1 MKKKIFA
8 GLLGV
13 TFCVLYF
20 AVAMLF
26 MPLSYGW
33 YTGGKTMFFNAA
45 GSSVASYFES
55 GKGTHEDPYII
66 SNPKHMYNLA
76 WLQYLGMF
84 NETDSDGNLKEQY
97 HFKLKNDIDMTVP
110 VGGVVYQAIPPIGTM
125 EYPFVGHFDGNGKTV
140 SNVIVANSKK
150 AGAIIQSPPAIES
163 GVVRYAE
170 IIGFFGVIGEYN
182 GVGKVTDDQ
191 LKALVVE
198 NLNLDNIT
206 IATSTTSSLAGLF
219 AGYVNGTAKNVNVLG
234 GTIDTAENVLPYT
247 ETFNVTGKDAEGNSV
262 IKEFIL
268 NAAGAI
274 SNYTLIGDYLT
285 TLIKWEGGG
294 IITGPTTDVGQ
305 GQGFGGSIDML
316 TLAKRL
322 TYMYGAA
329 TVKTESS
336 YKRPNETVMKN
347 NHAYVSV
354 MSKEFDYESTSD
366 LALFF
371 NENTYLPLNIDN
383 VENLAQS
390 QYTQNSAELAS
401 TENTG
406 FIVGHQALDAS
417 AAKKPLSLKN
427 RKIGQLCNSIQGG
440 SSSTG
445 AWKSL
450 TYKESV
456 NGQNLQILTIDVN
469 GDYYVI
475 GDNVN
480 KLTAEDDP
488 YDVYKNAQTS
498 EGDKIKVKTY
508 QNLNLTQYD
517 GATANRVRT
526 KLGEMLESNDNIF
539 GLHFNTY
546 STPSTSNLLKLGE
559 ENKVSLGGKE
569 VTSLVKGTIHFN
581 VKDAGVITLVAAT
594 VSAKTAYIAGEHY
607 SATAS
612 SYVLPMLYRV
622 VRDEEGVIKD
632 LIAITVICKNNSTG
646 EITYNDTLVDG
657 KTAPAGKTVL
667 YNYNVM
673 GRLTTSNSNATSRD
687 MACMQSLF
695 YFEIPVGAGEYVF
708 GGNNMESPFL
718 LYLDIGG
725 NAGSSGGSGEGGSG
739 GTEPPPKP
747 TGEISGIAFAYQ
759 NGTTYTKITH
769 DGTNVVTYKISGPKD
784 SDGNPVK
791 THSGAAI
798 TFTPSNASNME
809 VAFSNSNTGQF
820 AVSKNDPPNTGSG

>member
-13 TFCVLYF
+13 TFCVIYF

-247 ETFNVTGKDAEGNSV
+247 ETFNVTGEDADGNSV

-294 IITGPTTDVGQ
+294 VINGPTGDQGQ
-305 GQGFGGSIDML
+305 GQGFGGSIDIL
-316 TLAKRL
+316 SLAKRI
-322 TYMYGAA
+322 TYMLKAGVKDGYMKYPEDDVVNAYHMYGYYSKI
-329 TVKTESS
+329 T
-336 YKRPNETVMKN
+336 NGDD
-347 NHAYVSV
+347 AYT
-354 MSKEFDYESTSD
+354 YESKYQIFYIGQKSTSSP
-366 LALFF
+366 
-371 NENTYLPLNIDN
+371 TYLPLNINLDN
-383 VENLAQS
+383 LKDTFYAGLNEEEVLTS
-390 QYTQNSAELAS
+390 
-401 TENTG
+401 NTG
-406 FIVGHQALDAS
+406 YLVGGNGNIAIAS
-417 AAKKPLSLKN
+417 RQFGRIYKSF
-427 RKIGQLCNSIQGG
+427 GGNSG
-440 SSSTG
+440 SWSTYDYDDTYDQSSG
-445 AWKSL
+445 KS
-450 TYKESV
+450 YI
-456 NGQNLQILTIDVN
+456 QILTRNAD
-469 GDYYVI
+469 GTYVI
-475 GDNVN
+475 GDSYNQLASGGN
-480 KLTAEDDP
+480 LH
-488 YDVYKNAQTS
+488 YS
-498 EGDKIKVKTY
+498 GISMKTWS
-508 QNLNLTQYD
+508 NLGFTQYEGTNNVRGKLEEMLKSS
-517 GATANRVRT
+517 GATLNGM
-526 KLGEMLESNDNIF
+526 KLGSNSPLATKKISVDVTLA
-539 GLHFNTY
+539 GQ
-546 STPSTSNLLKLGE
+546 S
-559 ENKVSLGGKE
+559 
-569 VTSLVKGTIHFN
+569 VTSLLQGSINFRVAGK
-581 VKDAGVITLVAAT
+581 GVITLVAGTFEGGSMQSLGTGAQ
-594 VSAKTAYIAGEHY
+594 SA
-607 SATAS
+607 
-612 SYVLPMLYRV
+612 PDLYQIT
-622 VRDEEGVIKD
+622 RDPSTKD
-632 LIAITVICKNNSTG
+632 ISAITKITTVYEYNG
-646 EITYNDTLVDG
+646 EYTYNEKPHANATLVYDEVW
-657 KTAPAGKTVL
+657 TNNLSAGNDQYL
-667 YNYNVM
+667 Y
-673 GRLTTSNSNATSRD
+673 
-687 MACMQSLF
+687 SLF
-695 YFEIPVGAGEYVF
+695 YFEIPVNEGEYAF
-708 GGNNMESPFL
+708 CNGNAYL

-725 NAGSSGGSGEGGSG
+725 NAGSGGGSGEGGSG
-739 GTEPPPKP
+739 GTEPPPQP